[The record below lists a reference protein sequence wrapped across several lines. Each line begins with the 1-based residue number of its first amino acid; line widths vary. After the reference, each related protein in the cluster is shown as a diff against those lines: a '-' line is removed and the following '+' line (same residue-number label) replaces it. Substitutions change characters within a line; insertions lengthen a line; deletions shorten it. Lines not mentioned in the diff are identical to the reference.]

1 MSSIKFNFPVQR
13 LVRTLA
19 VFCICAM
26 LFVFNAF
33 PAVAVTS
40 NPTKGEDKLL
50 GIEKEAQ
57 KAVLKQPM
65 GLEETQDKASAGP
78 NEIQG
83 DADIDKMKN
92 ASNTNATSFEEQV
105 KNVVENIT
113 GKKD

>member
-1 MSSIKFNFPVQR
+1 MSSITFNFPVQR

-26 LFVFNAF
+26 LFVFNGF
-33 PAVAVTS
+33 PAFAASS
-40 NPTKGEDKLL
+40 NPTQGEDKLL

-65 GLEETQDKASAGP
+65 GLEETQEKASQGP

-83 DADIDKMKN
+83 DADMDKMKN